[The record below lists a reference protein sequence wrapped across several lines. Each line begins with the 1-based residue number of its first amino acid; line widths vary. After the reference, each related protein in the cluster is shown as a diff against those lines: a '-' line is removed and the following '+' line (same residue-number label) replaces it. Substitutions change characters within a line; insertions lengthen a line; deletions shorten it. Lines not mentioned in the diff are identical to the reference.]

1 MGTTIKKLFVHFK
14 YFLATGFGSGHSPV
28 APGTVG
34 TIVGVIIFLPILSTP
49 LSFQIGFVILSFFL
63 GVWITARV
71 ARDMGIKDP
80 PEIVFDEFVGI
91 WVALLGLKNL
101 FLIVPAFVIFRLLD
115 IFKPWPISFVDREI
129 KGGWGIMLDDL
140 VAGVIVFFSY
150 PIVFFVPQTDSL
162 DILYSF
168 RTC

>member
-1 MGTTIKKLFVHFK
+1 MRKTIKKLFIHLEH
-14 YFLATGFGSGHSPV
+14 FLATGFGTGHSPV

-34 TIVGVIIFLPILSTP
+34 TAVGVIIFLPILSMP
-49 LSFQIGFVILSFFL
+49 LYLQIGFVISSFFL

-101 FLIVPAFVIFRLLD
+101 FLIFPAFVIFRLLD
-115 IFKPWPISFVDREI
+115 IFKPWPVSFFDREI

-140 VAGVIVFFSY
+140 VAGAIVFLLIQSLLLFLK
-150 PIVFFVPQTDSL
+150 PIS
-162 DILYSF
+162 
-168 RTC
+168 

>member
-1 MGTTIKKLFVHFK
+1 MGTTIKKLFTHLEH
-14 YFLATGFGSGHSPV
+14 FLATGFCSGHSPV

-34 TIVGVIIFLPILSTP
+34 TAVGVIIFLPILGMP

-91 WVALLGLKNL
+91 WVALLGMKNL
-101 FLIVPAFVIFRLLD
+101 FLIVPAFIIFRLLD
-115 IFKPWPISFVDREI
+115 IFKPWPISFFDREI
-129 KGGWGIMLDDL
+129 RGGWGIMLDDL
-140 VAGVIVFFSY
+140 AAGAIVFLLIQF
-150 PIVFFVPQTDSL
+150 FFVPPTDFL

>member
-1 MGTTIKKLFVHFK
+1 MRKTIKKLFIHLEH
-14 YFLATGFGSGHSPV
+14 FLATGFGTGHSPV

-34 TIVGVIIFLPILSTP
+34 TAVGVIIFLPILSMP
-49 LSFQIGFVILSFFL
+49 LYLQIGFVISSFFL

-71 ARDMGIKDP
+71 ANNMGIKDP

-101 FLIVPAFVIFRLLD
+101 FLIFPAFVIFRLLD
-115 IFKPWPISFVDREI
+115 IFKPWPVSFFDREI

-140 VAGVIVFFSY
+140 VAGAIVFLLIQSLLLFLK
-150 PIVFFVPQTDSL
+150 PIS
-162 DILYSF
+162 
-168 RTC
+168 